1 MPNSGV
7 VIKLPEP
14 GLANICRILK
24 KRLRNC
30 EIQSNVQKRKK
41 HDEISRFIS
50 REIGEKMNKSIR
62 SLKIAA
68 MAIAISSSMAFGA
81 VSDKCKSEI
90 TGMPSIDLKEL
101 GISVAKVKGL
111 CKKKFTCPADDK
123 ITDIGLTAGCV
134 KQLPEDP
141 KGLAALLKDIGVE
154 SGESL
159 VSDNLEARVETQEN
173 ETPGRSGQVSR
184 RGPKNIRV
192 PGDYKTISDALGN
205 ADAGDTVFVKRGV
218 YNENVTLVMDVVLK
232 GEDPLTTIIDGGRWG
247 PTVMGVTESEIS
259 HFTIRNGTEGIL
271 CENTGGLYIHDNI
284 ILDNHATGVAAF
296 ISLPEIANNVIYG
309 NRWSGILA
317 WGAKSLDSKIEH
329 NVVLRNG
336 YSGLALK
343 GPSNVVA
350 VNNIFMENHY
360 YGVFADPASGQTRMD
375 YNNIYKNYYPFNRF
389 IKVNRTNVS
398 LDPVFRN
405 PSIFNPNFFVQPK
418 SPMVK
423 RGQNRRDIGLIEDI
437 SVVRPKI
444 VEEVPQAAPEPEPEF
459 VPEEPEFV
467 PEPEPEPEP
476 EPPPPPP
483 PPKKVF
489 VVEGVNFV
497 SGKADITDESFGNLM
512 VVVETM
518 QTYPEVT
525 FKIVGHTDDQ
535 GRRDANQ
542 KLSESRAKAVVDFLI
557 SRGISASRLDYEGR
571 GPDQPIASNKTA
583 AGRAKNRRIEFQRTD
598 N

>member
-1 MPNSGV
+1 M
-7 VIKLPEP
+7 
-14 GLANICRILK
+14 LK
-24 KRLRNC
+24 HL
-30 EIQSNVQKRKK
+30 
-41 HDEISRFIS
+41 
-50 REIGEKMNKSIR
+50 SIAVLG
-62 SLKIAA
+62 SVLLF
-68 MAIAISSSMAFGA
+68 SGA
-81 VSDKCKSEI
+81 V
-90 TGMPSIDLKEL
+90 
-101 GISVAKVKGL
+101 AK
-111 CKKKFTCPADDK
+111 T
-123 ITDIGLTAGCV
+123 
-134 KQLPEDP
+134 
-141 KGLAALLKDIGVE
+141 
-154 SGESL
+154 
-159 VSDNLEARVETQEN
+159 
-173 ETPGRSGQVSR
+173 
-184 RGPKNIRV
+184 IRV

-205 ADAGDTVFVKRGV
+205 ADSGDTVLVRRGT
-218 YNENVTLVMDVVLK
+218 YNENVTLVMGVVLK
-232 GEDPLTTIIDGGRWG
+232 GEDPLTTIIDGGRRG

-259 HFTIRNGTEGIL
+259 HFTIRNGLEGVL
-271 CENTGGLYIHDNI
+271 CENTGGLYIHNNI
-284 ILDNHATGVAAF
+284 VLDNHATGIAAF
-296 ISLPEIANNVIYG
+296 ISLPEIANNVVYG

-389 IKVNRTNVS
+389 IKINRTNVS
-398 LDPVFRN
+398 LDPMFRN
-405 PSIFNPNFFVQPK
+405 PSIFSPDFYVQTK

-423 RGQNRRDIGLIEDI
+423 RGQSRRDIGLIKDI

-444 VEEVPQAAPEPEPEF
+444 IIDESGEQQIIAEPEPDLEFTPDEPEYVEEATAPEPEP
-459 VPEEPEFV
+459 
-467 PEPEPEPEP
+467 
-476 EPPPPPP
+476 PPPPPP

-525 FKIVGHTDDQ
+525 FKVVGHTDDQ
-535 GRRDANQ
+535 GKRDANQ
-542 KLSESRAKAVVDFLI
+542 NLSEARAKAVVDFLI
-557 SRGISASRLDYEGR
+557 SRGISSSRLDYEGR